1 MPSVPEV
8 SEIGQSFHTTHD
20 IVRQIRVD
28 QLHIKNFDYA
38 AECVSVIE
46 LDHELELNRSTY
58 TSVELCRDP
67 ITVNVDPQFP
77 VFLGMDINVAGHV
90 ESAQGTDSL
99 EAELVSFPYMGD
111 EGFSTMTV
119 EIDDISVRIR
129 PVWKLD
135 PFLIAQTG
143 TEFVECANVL
153 RGKCCRKAGLSGAID
168 EAD

>member
-1 MPSVPEV
+1 MPPLREV
-8 SEIGQSFHTTHD
+8 SEIIQSFHTTHN

-28 QLHIKNFDYA
+28 QLHIKDVDYG
-38 AECVSVIE
+38 AESVSVIE
-46 LDHELELNRSTY
+46 LNHELELNRRTY
-58 TSVELCRDP
+58 IAVELCRDP
-67 ITVNVDPQFP
+67 ISVHVDPQFP
-77 VFLGMDINVAGHV
+77 VFLGIDINVAGHV
-90 ESAQGTDSL
+90 EPAQVADPL
-99 EAELVSFPYMGD
+99 EAELVSFPYLGD
-111 EGFSTMTV
+111 ERSSTMIV